1 MTDFLKP
8 INETHAIMRILCYSL
23 PTRLLSAACIFTVAM
38 AFSARA
44 AGPTTAV
51 AVLHPTKGNQATG
64 IIHFQPVSDG
74 KVRVTATVENLAP
87 NSVHAIH
94 IHEFGDC
101 TAPDATSA
109 GGHYNPEGHP
119 HALPDKKER
128 HAGDLGNL
136 QADAQGKA
144 TLDLTVDNITIN
156 GSKNPVV
163 GRGVIVH
170 EKKDDGSQPVGN
182 AGGRISCGVIGLA
195 K

>member
-8 INETHAIMRILCYSL
+8 INETHAIMRVLCYSL

-109 GGHYNPEGHP
+109 GGHYNPGGTLTLFP
-119 HALPDKKER
+119 IRKN
-128 HAGDLGNL
+128 GM
-136 QADAQGKA
+136 QAILVICKPMPRAKPPWTSPWTTSRLTEARIPSWDAA
-144 TLDLTVDNITIN
+144 
-156 GSKNPVV
+156 
-163 GRGVIVH
+163 
-170 EKKDDGSQPVGN
+170 
-182 AGGRISCGVIGLA
+182 
-195 K
+195 

>member
-1 MTDFLKP
+1 MKTLS
-8 INETHAIMRILCYSL
+8 YSL
-23 PTRLLSAACIFTVAM
+23 PTKLLSTACIFTVAM

-44 AGPTTAV
+44 AEPTTAV
-51 AVLHPTKGNQATG
+51 AVLHPPKGSQPTG
-64 IIHFQPVSDG
+64 TIHFQSAGGG
-74 KVRVTATVENLAP
+74 KVRVTATVEGLAP

-101 TAPDATSA
+101 TAPDAKSA
-109 GGHYNPEGHP
+109 GSHYNPESHP

-156 GSKNPVV
+156 GSNNSIV

-170 EKKDDGSQPVGN
+170 EKADDGSQPVGN
-182 AGGRISCGVIGLA
+182 AGSRIACGVIGLA

>member
-1 MTDFLKP
+1 M
-8 INETHAIMRILCYSL
+8 
-23 PTRLLSAACIFTVAM
+23 FTVAM

-44 AGPTTAV
+44 AEPTTAV
-51 AVLHPTKGNQATG
+51 AVLHPTKGNQASG
-64 IIHFQPVSDG
+64 VVHFQTVGDG
-74 KVRVTATVENLAP
+74 KVRVTATVEGLAP

-101 TAPDATSA
+101 TAADATSA
-109 GGHYNPEGHP
+109 GGHYNPESHP
-119 HALPDKKER
+119 HALPDKRER

-156 GSKNPVV
+156 GSKNPIV
-163 GRGVIVH
+163 GYAVIVH
-170 EKKDDGSQPVGN
+170 EKMDDGSQPVGN
-182 AGGRISCGVIGLA
+182 AGSRISCGAIGLA

>member
-1 MTDFLKP
+1 MINFSKP
-8 INETHAIMRILCYSL
+8 INKTHAIMKILCYSL
-23 PTRLLSAACIFTVAM
+23 PTRLLSAASIFTLAM

-44 AGPTTAV
+44 AEPTNAV
-51 AVLHPTKGNQATG
+51 AVLHPTNGNQATG
-64 IIHFQPVSDG
+64 TIHFQSVGDG
-74 KVRVTATVENLAP
+74 KVRVITTVEGLAP

-144 TLDLTVDNITIN
+144 SLDLTVDNITIN
-156 GSKNPVV
+156 GSKNPIV

-170 EKKDDGSQPVGN
+170 EKEDDGSQPVGN
-182 AGGRISCGVIGLA
+182 AGGRIACGVIGLA

>member
-1 MTDFLKP
+1 MKT
-8 INETHAIMRILCYSL
+8 LCYSL
-23 PTRLLSAACIFTVAM
+23 PTKLLRVACIFALAM

-44 AGPTTAV
+44 AQPTTAV
-51 AVLHPTKGNQATG
+51 AVLHPTKGTQPTG
-64 IIHFQPVSDG
+64 TIHFQSVGDG
-74 KVRVTATVENLAP
+74 KVHVTATVEGLGP

-136 QADAQGKA
+136 KADAQGKA

-156 GSKNPVV
+156 RSKNPIV

-170 EKKDDGSQPVGN
+170 EKMDDGSQPVGN
-182 AGGRISCGVIGLA
+182 AGGRIACGVIGLA

>member
-1 MTDFLKP
+1 MKTLY
-8 INETHAIMRILCYSL
+8 NSL
-23 PTRLLSAACIFTVAM
+23 PRKLLSAACIVTIAM

-44 AGPTTAV
+44 AEPTTAV
-51 AVLHPTKGNQATG
+51 AVLHPTKGNQTTG
-64 IIHFQPVSDG
+64 VVHFQSEAGG
-74 KVRVTATVENLAP
+74 KVRVIATVEGLAP

-136 QADAQGKA
+136 RADAQGKA
-144 TLDLTVDNITIN
+144 MLDLTVDNITIN
-156 GSKNPVV
+156 GSKNPVA

-170 EKKDDGSQPVGN
+170 EKMDDGSQPVGN

>member
-1 MTDFLKP
+1 MKTLY
-8 INETHAIMRILCYSL
+8 CSL
-23 PTRLLSAACIFTVAM
+23 FAKLLSAACIFTVAT
-38 AFSARA
+38 AFSLRA
-44 AGPTTAV
+44 AEPTIAV
-51 AVLHPTKGNQATG
+51 AVLHPTEGNQTTG
-64 IIHFQPVSDG
+64 TIHFQSVGDA
-74 KVRVTATVENLAP
+74 KVRVAATVEGLAP

-136 QADAQGKA
+136 RADAQGKA

-156 GSKNPVV
+156 GSKNPIV
-163 GRGVIVH
+163 GRSVIVH
-170 EKKDDGSQPVGN
+170 DKLDDGSQPVGN

>member
-1 MTDFLKP
+1 MKIARHSPP
-8 INETHAIMRILCYSL
+8 IRM
-23 PTRLLSAACIFTVAM
+23 LSVACIFAVAT

-44 AGPTTAV
+44 AEPTTAV
-51 AVLHPTKGNQATG
+51 AVLHPTKGNQAIGTV
-64 IIHFQPVSDG
+64 HFQAVEG
-74 KVRVTATVENLAP
+74 AKVRVTATVEGLAP

-144 TLDLTVDNITIN
+144 TLNLTVDNITIN
-156 GSKNPVV
+156 GSKNPIV

-170 EKKDDGSQPVGN
+170 EKMDDGSQPVGN
-182 AGGRISCGVIGLA
+182 AGGRIACGVIGFA
-195 K
+195 KA

>member
-1 MTDFLKP
+1 MK
-8 INETHAIMRILCYSL
+8 IRSYSQ
-23 PTRLLSAACIFTVAM
+23 PTRLLSAACIFTFAI
-38 AFSARA
+38 AFSAQA
-44 AGPTTAV
+44 AEPTTAV
-51 AVLHPTKGNQATG
+51 AVLHPTKGSQTTG
-64 IIHFQPVSDG
+64 VIHFQSVSDG
-74 KVRVTATVENLAP
+74 KVRVTATVERLAP

-101 TAPDATSA
+101 TAPDAASA
-109 GGHYNPEGHP
+109 GGHYNPAGHP

-144 TLDLTVDNITIN
+144 SLDLTVDNITIN
-156 GSKNPVV
+156 GSKNPIV

-170 EKKDDGSQPVGN
+170 EKQDDGSQPVGN
-182 AGGRISCGVIGLA
+182 AGARIACGVIGLA

>member
-1 MTDFLKP
+1 MKP
-8 INETHAIMRILCYSL
+8 NLTMKIRSYSQ
-23 PTRLLSAACIFTVAM
+23 PTRLLSAACIFTFAI
-38 AFSARA
+38 AFSAQA
-44 AGPTTAV
+44 AEPTTAV
-51 AVLHPTKGNQATG
+51 AVLHPTKGSQTTG
-64 IIHFQPVSDG
+64 VIHFQSVSNG
-74 KVRVTATVENLAP
+74 KVRVTATVERLAP

-101 TAPDATSA
+101 TAPDAASA
-109 GGHYNPEGHP
+109 GGHYNPEDHP

-144 TLDLTVDNITIN
+144 SLDLTVDNITIN
-156 GSKNPVV
+156 GSKKSIV

-170 EKKDDGSQPVGN
+170 EKQDDGSQPVGN
-182 AGGRISCGVIGLA
+182 AGARIACGVIGLA